1 MFTFET
7 HLPMFR
13 HMSTLPDGRRERRM
27 VERCPVDEAAAV
39 RQVVARN
46 QPRPVAHPAIIVD
59 VSPLGAALRVPVEVP
74 LVPNRMIEIGV
85 DGSWSRARV
94 VWSRIGLD
102 GMRIGGVEFA
112 EALPSFLPALATWL
126 ERHQAA
132 VG

>member
-1 MFTFET
+1 
-7 HLPMFR
+7 
-13 HMSTLPDGRRERRM
+13 MSTLPDGRRERRM

-59 VSPLGAALRVPVEVP
+59 VSTLGAASACRRFP
-74 LVPNRMIEIGV
+74 LVPNRMIEIGI

-102 GMRIGGVEFA
+102 GSASVASSSPR
-112 EALPSFLPALATWL
+112 PSSVPPALATWL
-126 ERHQAA
+126 ERHEAT
-132 VG
+132 VR

>member
-7 HLPMFR
+7 TLPMFR

-74 LVPNRMIEIGV
+74 LVANRMIEVGV